1 MSTLSCPACGLRF
14 QYTYQGAG
22 RWSETLDGDYDSQCR
37 EAAEGKRPG
46 SSGAP
51 DCREREKAKRSFREK
66 VERDI

>member
-22 RWSETLDGDYDSQCR
+22 RWSEVLDGDSDIRCK
-37 EAAEGKRPG
+37 EVAEENRPG
-46 SSGAP
+46 SSGAS
-51 DCREREKAKRSFREK
+51 DCREREKVKCSFREK